1 MKSYGLGDSIKK
13 FTNWLGITQC
23 KKCVERQ
30 QILNKM
36 FRR

>member
-1 MKSYGLGDSIKK
+1 MSSKGLGDTIKRI
-13 FTNWLGITQC
+13 TNWLGITQC

-30 QILNKM
+30 LNKM